1 MKRFCLLGV
10 LLTIL
15 MILIAAC
22 DRTAT
27 IGSQTVVDDDHNA
40 VHMNDT
46 NFVQPSV
53 TIKKGGSITLIDD
66 VAATH
71 IIENGRWD
79 PQTGVQRPKI
89 EPNAPKVNDIEIAG
103 SGSQHTIGPFNA
115 AGTFHLYCTVHP
127 GMNLTV
133 IVQ

>member
-1 MKRFCLLGV
+1 MKRICFLGV
-10 LLTIL
+10 LLIML
-15 MILIAAC
+15 MLCMAAC
-22 DRTAT
+22 ERTAT
-27 IGSQTVVDDDHNA
+27 VDSQASTDDQGT

-46 NFVQPSV
+46 NFVQSSV

-71 IIENGRWD
+71 IIENGWWD

-89 EPNAPKVNDIEIAG
+89 EPNAPQVADIEIAG
-103 SGSQHTIGPFNA
+103 SGSKRTIGPFNA